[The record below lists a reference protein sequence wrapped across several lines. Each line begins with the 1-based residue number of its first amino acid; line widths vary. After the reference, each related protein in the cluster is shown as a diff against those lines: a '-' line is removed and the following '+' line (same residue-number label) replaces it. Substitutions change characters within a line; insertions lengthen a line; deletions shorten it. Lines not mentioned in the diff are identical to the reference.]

1 MKELREVAKVFKEL
15 SLLYMIQRQRPVY
28 DTGDLYSAIKRYNT
42 LERMTGPGDKRKK
55 SLKGTSSF
63 VTLLNFMPPG
73 FEYGYFPYYGK
84 GTSKAYGPRPFAEEA
99 ANSAQVKKTI
109 DNAVKGYINKTILRD
124 VKKQLDTEVQKI
136 LK

>member
-15 SLLYMIQRQRPVY
+15 SLLYMIKRQRPVY
-28 DTGDLYSAIKRYNT
+28 ATGDLYSAIKRYNT
-42 LERMTGPGDKRKK
+42 LDRMTGPGDKRRK
-55 SLKGTSSF
+55 SLVGTSTF
-63 VTLLNFMPPG
+63 VTILNFMPPG

-99 ANSAQVKKTI
+99 ANSAQMKKVI

-124 VKKQLDTEVQKI
+124 IKKQVDSEVEKM

>member
-55 SLKGTSSF
+55 SLVGTSTF
-63 VTLLNFMPPG
+63 RTILNFMPPG
-73 FEYGYFPYYGK
+73 FEYGEFPYYGR